1 MIFILE
7 VMYPS
12 NMRIT
17 SRFQMRSAS
26 SKLFSNWHSII
37 KCILSDSI
45 EWKLIILGSQESN
58 NSSPISTK
66 VIDYEIPF
74 QWLKRR
80 INERR
85 VQNKRSTSRVLIT
98 VPKKKKRKLSEN
110 STLTTAACTLITD
123 IYPLWIISPRRGI
136 AWIACTIIV
145 IVNYTGWR
153 TALIWGSELDFRVI
167 RHVGSWI

>member
-7 VMYPS
+7 LMCPP
-12 NMRIT
+12 NMRII
-17 SRFQMRSAS
+17 FQMRSS

-37 KCILSDSI
+37 KCISSDSI

-85 VQNKRSTSRVLIT
+85 VQNKRSTSRVLIA

-123 IYPLWIISPRRGI
+123 IYPLWIISPRQES
-136 AWIACTIIV
+136 
-145 IVNYTGWR
+145 
-153 TALIWGSELDFRVI
+153 LESRV
-167 RHVGSWI
+167 R

>member
-98 VPKKKKRKLSEN
+98 VPKKKKGNYRKIQRWPQLR
-110 STLTTAACTLITD
+110 AR
-123 IYPLWIISPRRGI
+123 WSPIFIR
-136 AWIACTIIV
+136 
-145 IVNYTGWR
+145 Y
-153 TALIWGSELDFRVI
+153 GSSLLDEESLESRV
-167 RHVGSWI
+167 R